1 MDRTKRINS
10 DGRIASSV
18 ADKTLMRLIGK
29 LQAVQMSL
37 THILAL
43 QRNKDGIRAVVGLT
57 EHYTIGLA
65 R

>member
-1 MDRTKRINS
+1 
-10 DGRIASSV
+10 
-18 ADKTLMRLIGK
+18 MRLIGK